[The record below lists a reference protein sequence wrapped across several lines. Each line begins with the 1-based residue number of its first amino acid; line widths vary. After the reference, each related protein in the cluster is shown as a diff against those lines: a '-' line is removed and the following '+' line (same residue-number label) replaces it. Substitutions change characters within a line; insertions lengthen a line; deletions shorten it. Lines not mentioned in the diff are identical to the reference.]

1 MRGMAAMP
9 DIFDF
14 DAHIRG
20 VVEGYQGDG
29 TALGDALGALVL
41 GRLVGWRALRVIYST
56 RSYSK
61 YQKILGIQFKD
72 VLRER
77 DIYAKKSLGL
87 RILDE
92 VGGFWNFCR
101 SSVGPPELH
110 RQRSVL
116 N

>member
-1 MRGMAAMP
+1 MAAMP

-41 GRLVGWRALRVIYST
+41 GRLVGWRTLRVIYSNK
-56 RSYSK
+56 SYTK

-77 DIYAKKSLGL
+77 DIYAEKSLGL

-92 VGGFWNFCR
+92 VGGFWDFCR
-101 SSVGPPELH
+101 SSAGPLELH
-110 RQRSVL
+110 RQRRVL